1 MPPRLNLTSAF
12 RALSLRASTTPAAGT
27 SQPLFLQ
34 QSQKVAAPAA
44 RRFYSGDN
52 LTPDSQ
58 LPQSEQLPPSS
69 SSSSSSSLSPEQ
81 FDNAA
86 QQSVRQQQQRQDNVN
101 ALNRLEMVAYGLNP
115 FDAKEEGHKYGLPS
129 LPLPSE
135 LHKDHR
141 YDDVMGQITRL
152 LMKDGKL
159 SKAQRD
165 MAMILNYL
173 RTSPPPKLNPLRPLI
188 PGSPAPH
195 FLPLD
200 PVTYL
205 RVAIDSVAPL
215 VKIRGFRGMAGGGRS
230 LEVPAPLAARQR
242 RRTAFMWILDAV
254 QKRKSKGSGRK
265 MFPTRV
271 AEEIVAVVEGRSN
284 VWEKR
289 AQVHKLGTAARANL
303 MNPQIKNF
311 L

>member
-1 MPPRLNLTSAF
+1 MPPRLNLASAF
-12 RALSLRASTTPAAGT
+12 RALSLRTTPA
-27 SQPLFLQ
+27 SQQPLL
-34 QSQKVAAPAA
+34 SQKIAAAVPKLPTVSVA
-44 RRFYSGDN
+44 RRFYSDN
-52 LTPDSQ
+52 LTPENNNNNNDDQ
-58 LPQSEQLPPSS
+58 VPSS
-69 SSSSSSSLSPEQ
+69 ELAPPRSEEEEVVSLS
-81 FDNAA
+81 
-86 QQSVRQQQQRQDNVN
+86 QQQHKEDNLY
-101 ALNRLEMVAYGLNP
+101 ALNRLELVAYGLKP
-115 FDAKEEGHKYGLPS
+115 FDAEEEGHKYGLPS

-165 MAMILNYL
+165 MAMILNHL
-173 RTSPPPKLNPLRPLI
+173 RTSPPPKLNPARPLI
-188 PGSPAPH
+188 PGAPAPN

-215 VKIRGFRGMAGGGRS
+215 VKIRGFRGLAGGGRN

-242 RRTAFMWILDAV
+242 RRTAFVWILDAV

-271 AEEIVAVVEGRSN
+271 AEEIIAVVEGRSG
-284 VWEKR
+284 VWDKR
-289 AQVHKLGTAARANL
+289 AQVHKLGTATRANL
-303 MNPQIKNF
+303 MNNQIKNF

>member
-1 MPPRLNLTSAF
+1 MPPRLNLTLAF
-12 RALSLRASTTPAAGT
+12 RALSLRATAAAAPPAAG
-27 SQPLFLQ
+27 QPL
-34 QSQKVAAPAA
+34 SQKIAAPLVA
-44 RRFYSGDN
+44 RRFYSDN
-52 LTPDSQ
+52 LTPNDSSSSQ
-58 LPQSEQLPPSS
+58 IPSSELPPSS
-69 SSSSSSSLSPEQ
+69 LTPTPTEQ
-81 FDNAA
+81 FHDADAA
-86 QQSVRQQQQRQDNVN
+86 AASVRQQQQQQKQDNLT

-188 PGSPAPH
+188 PGAPAPH

-242 RRTAFMWILDAV
+242 RRTGFMWILDVV
-254 QKRKSKGSGRK
+254 QKKKSKGSGRK

-271 AEEIVAVVEGRSN
+271 AEEIVAVVEGRST
-284 VWEKR
+284 VWDKR

>member
-1 MPPRLNLTSAF
+1 MPPRLNLTSAAF
-12 RALSLRASTTPAAGT
+12 RALSLRTAAAP
-27 SQPLFLQ
+27 SAAQPL
-34 QSQKVAAPAA
+34 SQKLLAVAAAPVTVVA
-44 RRFYSGDN
+44 RRFYSDN

-58 LPQSEQLPPSS
+58 PPKSSEIPPSNLVPE
-69 SSSSSSSLSPEQ
+69 LSQ
-81 FDNAA
+81 DAAAA
-86 QQSVRQQQQRQDNVN
+86 QKKLQNVN

-115 FDAKEEGHKYGLPS
+115 FDAEEEGHKYGLPS

-141 YDDVMGQITRL
+141 YDDVLGQVTRL

-215 VKIRGFRGMAGGGRS
+215 VRIRGFRGLAGGGRN

-284 VWEKR
+284 VWDKR
-289 AQVHKLGTAARANL
+289 AQVHKLGTATRANL
-303 MNPQIKNF
+303 MNAQIKNF